1 MPVIVSLLFIPLFSL
16 KFPVLQENLDVY
28 MGLQQFIVTTGT
40 SEKLSFLFSKFLSLY
55 PLSFLLRYNHTE

>member
-1 MPVIVSLLFIPLFSL
+1 MIAFIGSFCRWFWSYNTVSFFFSFFVFLLITLFSL

-40 SEKLSFLFSKFLSLY
+40 S
-55 PLSFLLRYNHTE
+55 T